1 MSLSLSENVLSESKG
16 GTGGVGTDVS
26 DGLLE
31 EAQFSRSIR
40 VAWQQRS
47 LPDCSRLNRPFIG

>member
-1 MSLSLSENVLSESKG
+1 MLSESKG
-16 GTGGVGTDVS
+16 GTGGVGTGGVGTDVP

-31 EAQFSRSIR
+31 EAQFSSSIR